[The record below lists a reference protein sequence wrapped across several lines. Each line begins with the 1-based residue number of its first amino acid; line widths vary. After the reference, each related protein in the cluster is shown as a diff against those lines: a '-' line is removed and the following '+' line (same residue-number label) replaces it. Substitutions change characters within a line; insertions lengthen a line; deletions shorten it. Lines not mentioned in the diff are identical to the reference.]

1 MDGDLVLI
9 FAFILTIIV
18 IVTLGV
24 NMIVRRTFDH
34 KERMANRNSSSGAS
48 KDDFRKLEE
57 RIRVLERIATDNNQD
72 LALQIEQLRDVQQFD
87 DLTNNKERIS

>member
-1 MDGDLVLI
+1 MDGDLLLI
-9 FAFILTIIV
+9 FGFVLTIIV

-24 NMIVRRTFDH
+24 NLIVRRAFDH
-34 KERMANRNSSSGAS
+34 KERMANRRSAGDVS

-57 RIRVLERIATDNNQD
+57 RIRVLERIATDNNHD

-87 DLTNNKERIS
+87 DLTSKQEKIS